1 MSGAGGRRALVM
13 ALVGQAALAGCRH
26 RRREGEAA
34 GGLPPRVPL
43 TLSSVEVMTP
53 ERGEDGAGIRLD
65 GGDLE
70 RIVTEHM
77 LRSGLVQPP
86 APPGGAG
93 ADADVDV
100 APAATVRV
108 FARVAAELIEVPPRA
123 AVRCTAA
130 LRLDTRPS
138 DAPGALADELV
149 GSGEGELGADARGD
163 DRAAAQRIA
172 ERTLG
177 DLLDAYLTR
186 ARLQIADAGEIH
198 ALLAHDGPLL
208 EEAIRQVGLRHL
220 RDDAPRLLELLRD
233 DHEAVRD
240 AALGAL
246 LALREPRTVRALTH
260 SRALDD
266 RREMRKILDAL
277 AVLGGRE
284 ALDYLS
290 FVAEGSSDEEI
301 RTMAAEARDRLLR
314 HLDAGT

>member
-1 MSGAGGRRALVM
+1 MSRVGGRRTLVM
-13 ALVGQAALAGCRH
+13 VMVALVGQAALAGCH
-26 RRREGEAA
+26 RRREGEA
-34 GGLPPRVPL
+34 GGPPPRVPL
-43 TLSSVEVMTP
+43 TLSSVEVTTP
-53 ERGEDGAGIRLD
+53 EPGGAGAGIRLD
-65 GGDLE
+65 DGALE

-77 LRSGLVQPP
+77 LRSGLVLPP
-86 APPGGAG
+86 APPGGP
-93 ADADVDV
+93 DADVGVPPV
-100 APAATVRV
+100 AAVRV

-123 AVRCTAA
+123 EVRCTAA

-149 GSGEGELGADARGD
+149 GSGEGELGADARVD
-163 DRAAAQRIA
+163 DGAAAQRIA

-177 DLLDAYLTR
+177 DLLDAYLAR
-186 ARLQIADAGEIH
+186 AHLQIADAGEIH
-198 ALLAHDGPLL
+198 ALLAQDGPLR

-220 RDDAPRLLELLRD
+220 RDEAPRLLELLRD

-284 ALDYLS
+284 ALEYLS

>member
-1 MSGAGGRRALVM
+1 MSGAVARCALVM
-13 ALVGQAALAGCRH
+13 ALLGQAALAGCH
-26 RRREGEAA
+26 RRSVGKA
-34 GGLPPRVPL
+34 GDPPPRVPL
-43 TLSSVEVMTP
+43 TLSTVEVMTP
-53 ERGEDGAGIRLD
+53 EPGDDHTGMRLD

-70 RIVTEHM
+70 RVVTEHM
-77 LRSGLVQPP
+77 LGSGLVLPP
-86 APPGGAG
+86 TPPGAAG
-93 ADADVDV
+93 ADIP
-100 APAATVRV
+100 PAAAVRV

-123 AVRCTAA
+123 EVRCTVA

-138 DAPGALADELV
+138 DAPGALGDQLV

-163 DRAAAQRIA
+163 DSAAAQRIA

-177 DLLDAYLTR
+177 DLLDAYLAR
-186 ARLQIADAGEIH
+186 ARLQIADSREIH
-198 ALLAHDGPLL
+198 ALLAHDGPLR

-220 RDDAPRLLELLRD
+220 RDEVPRLLELLRD

-290 FVAEGSSDEEI
+290 FVAEGHSDEEI